1 MAHNYTVNN
10 NPFYNEVDPE
20 VRGELSHRSG
30 IYSARA
36 RGTSDSDYIHSWLF
50 RKSAYVTISYN
61 GNVIL
66 EPPKR
71 GFDDMYK
78 NGLFPPAVVNG
89 VTISNEGDF
98 GSLLKAEIRF
108 SVYTLGQ
115 LTSFTQNLLSVKP
128 GPKDKPIPVTIKYG
142 WTLGSDGPAEQFYG
156 YVVNYNWSLRADGGF
171 DCVSNLVGE
180 GFASV
185 FTKPD
190 ASVPGTP
197 TANNAGNETVS
208 PANWIRSVHTYNHQG
223 AYPAAFGGIT
233 LTNKVKI
240 SVGATTPG
248 FVLLELSVDE
258 DGAPNTP
265 DAKISPVPKQ
275 IKYVTLEFICAAVN
289 ATLKS
294 ISKNF
299 KDHEYICDGT
309 ISNGW
314 FYKDLVSSDPKSVIF
329 PGFSTY
335 GDKDI
340 LAGVNNL
347 TMVMK
352 SDKIVDL
359 SKILISTD
367 YLNELLTKMK
377 ETKTAT
383 TNFKNVDVTVANLF
397 KNIFEKIDSCS
408 GGLYKLTLTAPQTKE
423 RAPSDL
429 NKWIVLDTLYVP
441 GTATICTIPVIAS
454 SGKGYS
460 GIARSVSMTS
470 KLPGAM
476 AAAQFVSAAS
486 TLTDASPA
494 FVGVQTNT
502 TVVDTNPPKSLTEVS
517 TQLKNNAK
525 AALKNGST
533 TDDIANIEA
542 SLSEY
547 KIAAAPNDNLKDNW
561 RQGFPIPIELS
572 ITLDGIKG
580 FRFGNTIKIDYLPAG
595 YENVV
600 FTVTKI
606 VHVIENNDWTTQ
618 LSTVCRT
625 KV

>member
-10 NPFYNEVDPE
+10 NPFYNEVDPG

-240 SVGATTPG
+240 SVTGIIVLNLTLDPVTVTSISFLLVVDPG
-248 FVLLELSVDE
+248 
-258 DGAPNTP
+258 
-265 DAKISPVPKQ
+265 
-275 IKYVTLEFICAAVN
+275 AAVPCN
-289 ATLKS
+289 
-294 ISKNF
+294 
-299 KDHEYICDGT
+299 
-309 ISNGW
+309 
-314 FYKDLVSSDPKSVIF
+314 VS
-329 PGFSTY
+329 
-335 GDKDI
+335 
-340 LAGVNNL
+340 
-347 TMVMK
+347 
-352 SDKIVDL
+352 
-359 SKILISTD
+359 
-367 YLNELLTKMK
+367 
-377 ETKTAT
+377 
-383 TNFKNVDVTVANLF
+383 
-397 KNIFEKIDSCS
+397 C
-408 GGLYKLTLTAPQTKE
+408 
-423 RAPSDL
+423 
-429 NKWIVLDTLYVP
+429 
-441 GTATICTIPVIAS
+441 
-454 SGKGYS
+454 
-460 GIARSVSMTS
+460 
-470 KLPGAM
+470 
-476 AAAQFVSAAS
+476 
-486 TLTDASPA
+486 
-494 FVGVQTNT
+494 
-502 TVVDTNPPKSLTEVS
+502 
-517 TQLKNNAK
+517 
-525 AALKNGST
+525 
-533 TDDIANIEA
+533 
-542 SLSEY
+542 
-547 KIAAAPNDNLKDNW
+547 
-561 RQGFPIPIELS
+561 
-572 ITLDGIKG
+572 
-580 FRFGNTIKIDYLPAG
+580 
-595 YENVV
+595 
-600 FTVTKI
+600 
-606 VHVIENNDWTTQ
+606 
-618 LSTVCRT
+618 
-625 KV
+625 

>member
-1 MAHNYTVNN
+1 MATKYTVNN
-10 NPFYNEVDPE
+10 NPFYNEVDPG

-115 LTSFTQNLLSVKP
+115 LTSFTQNLLSVKA
-128 GPKDKPIPVTIKYG
+128 GPNNTPIPVTIKYG

-185 FTKPD
+185 FTKAD
-190 ASVPGTP
+190 APVPGTP

-240 SVGATTPG
+240 SVTGPG

-258 DGAPNTP
+258 DVAPNKP

-408 GGLYKLTLTAPQTKE
+408 GGLYKLTLTTPQTKE
-423 RAPSDL
+423 RTPSDL
-429 NKWIVLDTLYVP
+429 NKWIVLDTSYVP

-476 AAAQFVSAAS
+476 ATAQFVSAAS

-525 AALKNGST
+525 AALKNGFT

-625 KV
+625 KII

>member
-10 NPFYNEVDPE
+10 NPFYNEVDPG

-115 LTSFTQNLLSVKP
+115 LTSFTQNLLSVKA
-128 GPKDKPIPVTIKYG
+128 GPKNEPIPVTIKYG

-185 FTKPD
+185 FTKANAP
-190 ASVPGTP
+190 VPGDP
-197 TANNAGNETVS
+197 PANTAGNETVS
-208 PANWIRSVHTYNHQG
+208 PANWIRALHTYDYKEKG
-223 AYPAAFGGIT
+223 PLSSVT

-240 SVGATTPG
+240 SVTGPG
-248 FVLLELSVDE
+248 FVLLELKVDE
-258 DGAPNTP
+258 DGAPNKP
-265 DAKISPVPKQ
+265 DANISPVSKK

-314 FYKDLVSSDPKSVIF
+314 LYEDLVSSDPKSVIF
-329 PGFSTY
+329 PGQSGNPGLSTY
-335 GDKDI
+335 GDQNIVDI
-340 LAGVNNL
+340 NL
-347 TMVMK
+347 DMK
-352 SDKIVDL
+352 SGKIVDL

-367 YLNELLTKMK
+367 YLNELLTKMT

-494 FVGVQTNT
+494 LIGVQTNT
-502 TVVDTNPPKSLTEVS
+502 PVVETKPLQDVIA
-517 TQLKNNAK
+517 QLQNNAR
-525 AALKNGST
+525 AALKNGFT

-547 KIAAAPNDNLKDNW
+547 KLAKAPPDSKDNW

-618 LSTVCRT
+618 LSTVCRI

>member
-10 NPFYNEVDPE
+10 NPFYNEVDPG

-190 ASVPGTP
+190 ASVPGTS

-240 SVGATTPG
+240 SVGAATPG

-258 DGAPNTP
+258 DGAPNKP

-335 GDKDI
+335 GDTDI
-340 LAGVNNL
+340 LAGVNL
-347 TMVMK
+347 TMK
-352 SDKIVDL
+352 SEKKVDL

-441 GTATICTIPVIAS
+441 GTTIICTIPVIAS

-470 KLPGAM
+470 KLP
-476 AAAQFVSAAS
+476 AAKATEQFVAAAS
-486 TLTDASPA
+486 TLTDGSPA
-494 FVGVQTNT
+494 FVAVQTNT

-525 AALKNGST
+525 AALKNGFT

>member
-10 NPFYNEVDPE
+10 NPFYNEVDAG
-20 VRGELSHRSG
+20 VRGEISHRSG

-36 RGTSDSDYIHSWLF
+36 RGTSDSNYIHSWLF
-50 RKSAYVTISYN
+50 RKSAYVKIVYN

-66 EPPKR
+66 EPPTR

-78 NGLFPPAVVNG
+78 NGLYPPAVVNG

-108 SVYTLGQ
+108 SVFTLGQ
-115 LTSFTQNLLSVKP
+115 LTSFTNSLLSVKA
-128 GPKDKPIPVTIKYG
+128 DRDNNPIPVTIRYG
-142 WTLGSDGPAEQFYG
+142 WTLGSDGPAEEFYG
-156 YVVNYNWSLRADGGF
+156 FVVNYSWSLRADGGF

-185 FTKPD
+185 FTKAD

-197 TANNAGNETVS
+197 AKNTSGNETVS
-208 PANWIRSVHTYNHQG
+208 PANWIRALHTYNHTG
-223 AYPAAFGGIT
+223 AYPAT
-233 LTNKVKI
+233 YPTVNLTNKVNI
-240 SVGATTPG
+240 TVTGPG
-248 FVLLELSVDE
+248 FVLIELDADE
-258 DGAPNTP
+258 DGTPNKA
-265 DAKISPVPKQ
+265 DAKTALIKKQ

-294 ISKNF
+294 NSKNF
-299 KDHEYICDGT
+299 DNHEYICDGT
-309 ISNGW
+309 VSNGW
-314 FYKDLVSSDPKSVIF
+314 LYEELVSSDPKSILF

-335 GDKDI
+335 GDKD
-340 LAGVNNL
+340 LLEGVNGL
-347 TMVMK
+347 TMKAGKV
-352 SDKIVDL
+352 VDL
-359 SKILISTD
+359 SKILVSTD
-367 YLNELLTKMK
+367 FLNELLTKMK

-383 TNFKNVDVTVANLF
+383 TNFKDVDVTVANLF
-397 KNIFEKIDSCS
+397 KNIFEKIDKCS
-408 GGLYKLTLTAPQTKE
+408 GGLYKLTLTNPQTKE
-423 RAPSDL
+423 RAKNDL
-429 NKWIVLDTLYVP
+429 NKWLILDTLYVP
-441 GTATICTIPVIAS
+441 GTQTICTIPVIAS

-476 AAAQFVSAAS
+476 ATAQFVSAAS
-486 TLTDASPA
+486 TLTGASPA
-494 FVGVQTNT
+494 IIGVQTNT
-502 TVVDTNPPKSLTEVS
+502 TVPDDITLSEVE
-517 TQLKNNAK
+517 TQLQDNAK
-525 AALKNGST
+525 AALTNGFT

-542 SLSEY
+542 SLNKY
-547 KIAAAPNDNLKDNW
+547 KIAVAPDNKSDW
-561 RQGFPIPIELS
+561 RKGFPIPIELS
-572 ITLDGIKG
+572 VTLDGIKG
-580 FRFGNTIKIDYLPAG
+580 FRFGNTIKIDYLPEG

>member
-10 NPFYNEVDPE
+10 NPFYNEVDPG

-115 LTSFTQNLLSVKP
+115 LTSFTQNLLSVKA
-128 GPKDKPIPVTIKYG
+128 GPNNTPIPVTIKYG

-190 ASVPGTP
+190 ASVPGT
-197 TANNAGNETVS
+197 TNTTTAGNETVS
-208 PANWIRSVHTYNHQG
+208 PANWIRALHTYD
-223 AYPAAFGGIT
+223 YKEKVPLSSVT

-240 SVGATTPG
+240 SVTGPG

-258 DGAPNTP
+258 DGAPNKP
-265 DAKISPVPKQ
+265 DANISPVSKK

-314 FYKDLVSSDPKSVIF
+314 LYEDLVSSDPKSVIF

-335 GDKDI
+335 GDTDI
-340 LAGVNNL
+340 LAGVNL
-347 TMVMK
+347 TMK
-352 SDKIVDL
+352 SGKIVDL

-408 GGLYKLTLTAPQTKE
+408 GGLYKLTLTTPQTKE

-429 NKWIVLDTLYVP
+429 NKWIVLDTSYVP
-441 GTATICTIPVIAS
+441 GTDTICTIPVIAS

-476 AAAQFVSAAS
+476 ATAQFVSAAS

-494 FVGVQTNT
+494 LIGVQTNT
-502 TVVDTNPPKSLTEVS
+502 SVVETKPLSDVIA
-517 TQLKNNAK
+517 QLQNNAK
-525 AALKNGST
+525 AALKNGFT

-547 KIAAAPNDNLKDNW
+547 KLAKAPPDSKDNW

>member
-10 NPFYNEVDPE
+10 NPFYNEVDPG

-115 LTSFTQNLLSVKP
+115 LTSFTQNLLSVKA
-128 GPKDKPIPVTIKYG
+128 GPNNTPIPVTIKYG

-185 FTKPD
+185 FTKAD
-190 ASVPGTP
+190 APVPGTP
-197 TANNAGNETVS
+197 TANNAGNDTVS
-208 PANWIRSVHTYNHQG
+208 PANWIRGVHTYNHQG
-223 AYPAAFGGIT
+223 AYPATFGGIT
-233 LTNKVKI
+233 LTNKVTI

-258 DGAPNTP
+258 DGAPNKP

-289 ATLKS
+289 ATLKNN
-294 ISKNF
+294 SKNF
-299 KDHEYICDGT
+299 EDHEYICNGD

-314 FYKDLVSSDPKSVIF
+314 LYDKEFVSSDPKSVIF

-335 GDKDI
+335 GDQNIADI
-340 LAGVNNL
+340 DL
-347 TMVMK
+347 TMR
-352 SDKIVDL
+352 SGKIVDL

-408 GGLYKLTLTAPQTKE
+408 GGLYKLTLTTPQTKE

-429 NKWIVLDTLYVP
+429 NKWIVLDTLYIP
-441 GTATICTIPVIAS
+441 GTTTICTIPVIAS

-476 AAAQFVSAAS
+476 ATAQFVSAAS

-494 FVGVQTNT
+494 LIGVQTNPP
-502 TVVDTNPPKSLTEVS
+502 VVETKTLPDVIA
-517 TQLKNNAK
+517 QLQNNAK
-525 AALKNGST
+525 AALNNGFT
-533 TDDIANIEA
+533 TDDIANIEV

-547 KIAAAPNDNLKDNW
+547 KLAKAPPNSKDNW

-625 KV
+625 KII

>member
-10 NPFYNEVDPE
+10 NPFYNEVDPG

-115 LTSFTQNLLSVKP
+115 LTSFTQNLLSVK
-128 GPKDKPIPVTIKYG
+128 GPNKEPIPVTIKYG

-258 DGAPNTP
+258 DGAPNNP

-502 TVVDTNPPKSLTEVS
+502 AVVDTNPPKSLTEVS

-525 AALKNGST
+525 AALKNGFT

>member
-10 NPFYNEVDPE
+10 NPFYNEVDPG

-115 LTSFTQNLLSVKP
+115 LTSFTQNLLSVKA
-128 GPKDKPIPVTIKYG
+128 GPNNTPIPVIIKYG

-180 GFASV
+180 GYASV
-185 FTKPD
+185 FTKAD

-240 SVGATTPG
+240 SVTGPG

-258 DGAPNTP
+258 DVAPNKP

-525 AALKNGST
+525 AALKNGFT

-625 KV
+625 KII